1 MSCKNAFGLD
11 LDTPS
16 LILARLTYAIF
27 KCKPYGTKDS
37 SLVKRMI
44 LISLQNCIFR
54 FLINKYRSFCI
65 KIALFQSKM
74 ITKAMLSVPSVVR
87 MSVRG
92 KALQNWARPSIG
104 ELGVPT
110 EPWLRVH
117 ENNQKKFSVQLLV
130 GVAVF
135 SITAV
140 VAYNSV
146 ETNSKPYHLLKN

>member
-65 KIALFQSKM
+65 KIALFQSQM
-74 ITKAMLSVPSVVR
+74 ISRAMLSVPSVVR

-92 KALQNWARPSIG
+92 KALQNWARYCIQAMAQHS
-104 ELGVPT
+104 LDKT
-110 EPWLRVH
+110 
-117 ENNQKKFSVQLLV
+117 
-130 GVAVF
+130 
-135 SITAV
+135 
-140 VAYNSV
+140 
-146 ETNSKPYHLLKN
+146 

>member
-1 MSCKNAFGLD
+1 ML
-11 LDTPS
+11 
-16 LILARLTYAIF
+16 IF

-37 SLVKRMI
+37 SLVERMI

-65 KIALFQSKM
+65 KIALFQSEM
-74 ITKAMLSVPSVVR
+74 ISRGMLSVSSVAK

-117 ENNQKKFSVQLLV
+117 ENNQKKFSIQLVIGV
-130 GVAVF
+130 GVF
-135 SITAV
+135 CITSL

-146 ETNSKPYHLLKN
+146 ETNGKPYNLLKN